1 KKKKKKEEEVDL
13 SGLSGMFGF

>member
-1 KKKKKKEEEVDL
+1 KKEEEVDL